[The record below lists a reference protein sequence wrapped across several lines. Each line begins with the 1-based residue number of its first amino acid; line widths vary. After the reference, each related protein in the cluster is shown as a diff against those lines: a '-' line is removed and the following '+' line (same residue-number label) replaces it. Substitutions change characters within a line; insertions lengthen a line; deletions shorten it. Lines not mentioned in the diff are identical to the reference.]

1 MTYILFDGINPG
13 VSDKINQLAPGF
25 IPANTTFS
33 LNMTNLIKTLLRLIL
48 LAVLVTGLIAIW
60 EQIRGNAVMSRFR
73 RGDKTT
79 QRIVLKEITALGK
92 LELVKYTF
100 KDIVEHEQVNTFLPN
115 ANAVLIVEGE
125 ATGCIDLTKIR
136 LADIAAYNDSVTI
149 KLPRPELCGWKIN
162 HERSRV
168 YDTRF
173 SFLNESQL
181 VSDAYRQAERQV
193 KQSALN
199 GGILNQTRRNADQML
214 RPLLE
219 RISGKKIR
227 LVVQDQAK

>member
-1 MTYILFDGINPG
+1 M
-13 VSDKINQLAPGF
+13 S
-25 IPANTTFS
+25 
-33 LNMTNLIKTLLRLIL
+33 RLINAFFRL
-48 LAVLVTGLIAIW
+48 FIIAVVVVGLIAIW
-60 EQIRGNAVMSRFR
+60 EQIRGNDFLSRFR

-79 QRIVLKEITALGK
+79 QSIILKEVTALGK

-125 ATGCIDLTKIR
+125 ATGCIDLTQI
-136 LADIAAYNDSVTI
+136 IAANIVTDGDSVTVQ
-149 KLPRPELCGWKIN
+149 LPKPELCGWKIN
-162 HERSRV
+162 HDRSRV

-199 GGILNQTRRNADQML
+199 SGLLEQTRRNADRML

-227 LVVQDQAK
+227 LEFRE